1 MEQFSQFFSHL
12 WENYTWLVH
21 ACGLFLAMLV
31 FHLFSRKVHN
41 LLLSRFDNG
50 RHVWLVSFIKSVHV
64 PWLAFFW
71 VFTISFMIPIIM
83 LHYDIDITHI
93 GVMNKVRSLV
103 FMGAIYWS
111 LMKFITMMEEEIAP
125 RWSRLPVRDKTS
137 VRAVAQLSRVAV
149 TILMILLV
157 LPMLGV
163 HVGSMLAL
171 GGVGGLTLGLAAKD
185 TFANF
190 LGGMMIFWD
199 RPFSVGDWVRSPDR
213 NIEGTVEY
221 IGWRLTRIRT
231 FSKRPLYVPNSVFST
246 ISIENPSRMSNR
258 QINTEIGL
266 RYDDALQIAPIVEDI
281 KEMLHS
287 HPDIDH
293 MQTTMVHFVSF
304 GASSLN
310 LNIYAFTKTVDWAK
324 YRGVQQDVF
333 LKSIGIIA
341 KHGAECAFPTT
352 TLQVPN
358 PVAVTANLGA
368 EKNDER

>member
-1 MEQFSQFFSHL
+1 MEQVSNFFSHML
-12 WENYTWLVH
+12 ANYAWLVH
-21 ACGLFLAMLV
+21 SASIFLGMLLFHWV
-31 FHLFSRKVHN
+31 SREIHA
-41 LLLSRFDNG
+41 LLLARFDNG
-50 RHVWLVSFIKSVHV
+50 RHLWLVSFIKSVHV
-64 PWLAFFW
+64 PWLTFFW
-71 VFTISFMIPIIM
+71 LFAFSFIFPIVM
-83 LHYDIDITHI
+83 LNYDIDITHL
-93 GVMNKVRSLV
+93 GAVNTMRSLF
-103 FMGAIYWS
+103 FMGAVYWS

-125 RWSRLPVRDKTS
+125 GWSRLPVRDKTT
-137 VRAVAQLSRVAV
+137 VRAVAQLSRVGV

-213 NIEGTVEY
+213 DIEGTVEY

-258 QINTEIGL
+258 RIVADIGV
-266 RYDDALQIAPIVEDI
+266 RYDDSEQISAIVKEI
-281 KEMLHS
+281 KEMLHA
-287 HPDIDH
+287 HPDLDQ
-293 MQTTMVHFVSF
+293 MQTIMVNFVSF
-304 GASSLN
+304 GPSSLN
-310 LNIYAFTKTVDWAK
+310 INLYAFTKTVDWAK
-324 YRGVQQDVF
+324 YRDVQQDVF

-341 KHGAECAFPTT
+341 SHGAECAFPTT

-358 PVAVTANLGA
+358 PVSVTHIQGA
-368 EKNDER
+368 KNHDE